1 VIVGD
6 EVLLDLWVNSAG
18 AKMIVFIVL
27 WTYGP
32 YLSTVH
38 LATARKQFFAAR
50 TTSAEISALAVRNCH
65 PDQLVRDTVHTV
77 QLDKV
82 YSIRSCYSNIF
93 DLLYLTH
100 PLSLRRSSKA
110 TSIVRCLALV
120 DSFGLIVPGYLL
132 VLVVVQSS

>member
-1 VIVGD
+1 MPDIYALS
-6 EVLLDLWVNSAG
+6 ELLLDLWVNSAG

-82 YSIRSCYSNIF
+82 YSVRSCYSNIF
-93 DLLYLTH
+93 DLLYLT
-100 PLSLRRSSKA
+100 
-110 TSIVRCLALV
+110 VV
-120 DSFGLIVPGYLL
+120 LL
-132 VLVVVQSS
+132 GEKLYAYSMFNVACAGFTEVS